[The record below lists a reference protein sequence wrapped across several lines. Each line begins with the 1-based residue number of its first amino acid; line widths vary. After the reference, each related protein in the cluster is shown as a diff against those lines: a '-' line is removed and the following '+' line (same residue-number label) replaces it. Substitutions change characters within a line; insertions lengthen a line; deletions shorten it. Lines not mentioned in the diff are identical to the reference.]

1 MEALKASSRSLEI
14 TVISCE
20 NLCVDGNPVTEN
32 AYVVVRT
39 ESNNS
44 YTTSMS
50 REGGSYPS
58 WNEKF
63 LMDIPF
69 HARSFTFEVQCKMPT
84 GAVRPVGVARIA
96 LSDLLAG
103 GIQAENLQFL
113 SYRLRNWDGRR
124 NGVINFSVKAKAP
137 EYSIPSVKPAKGM
150 VMSSGKFEREFTGVH
165 VVDKNSN
172 RVAIGIP
179 IQVQWSYP
187 ATVLAC
193 I

>member
-39 ESNNS
+39 ESINS

-69 HARSFTFEVQCKMPT
+69 HARSITFEVQCK

-103 GIQAENLQFL
+103 GSQAENLQCL

-137 EYSIPSVKPAKGM
+137 EYSIPSMKPAKGM